1 MTRAPRPMWVVKLCW
16 PDECIIIAE
25 TRWRWWAVV
34 RAMWLDW
41 WTPSSYWPIVIVQ
54 QRALP

>member
-1 MTRAPRPMWVVKLCW
+1 MWVVKLCW